1 MDFRLNEEQQ
11 MLQDT
16 VARLVRGEY
25 SFEKRLEYSETELG
39 FSESFWKQLG
49 ELGLM
54 AVPFPEE
61 LGGFGGTGVEVQS
74 VMTELGRGL
83 CIEPYLQSVVLGG
96 GLISQ
101 AGNEQQKEQWLAGI
115 ATGETQLAVGLQEP
129 QSFYNTNDVETTAEK
144 TDSGYVLNGRKAV
157 VIGGHSAALL
167 VVSARTTGNSRD
179 AAGISLFVID
189 ANAEGLERRSY
200 PTIDGAK
207 GCDLFLNN
215 VKVGADA
222 LLGNEGEAAD
232 VIEYQVGRAISALC
246 GEAVG
251 VMEVACDLTLDY
263 LKQRK
268 QFGVPIGKF
277 QVLQHR
283 MADMMSELEQARS
296 MAILAASVADEPQS
310 DERRRVI
317 AAAKNVISRSAQF
330 ISEKGVQSHGG
341 IGMTWEYNFAHY
353 AKRLVMINH
362 QLGDD
367 DFHLERYAALLEA
380 N

>member
-25 SFEKRLEYSETELG
+25 SFEKRLEYSESELG
-39 FSESFWKQLG
+39 FSADFWKQLG
-49 ELGLM
+49 ELGLT

-83 CIEPYLQSVVLGG
+83 CIEPYLQSIVLGG

-101 AGNEQQKEQWLAGI
+101 AGNDQQHEQWLGGI
-115 ATGETQLAVGLQEP
+115 ASGEMRAAVGLQEP
-129 QSFYNTNDVETTAEK
+129 QSFYNLNDVETRADK
-144 TDSGYVLNGRKAV
+144 SGDGYVLNGRKAV
-157 VIGGHSAALL
+157 VISGHCADVL
-167 VVSARTTGNSRD
+167 VVSARTSGNSRD
-179 AAGISLFVID
+179 AEGISLFLVSPD
-189 ANAEGLERRSY
+189 AEGLERRTY
-200 PTIDGAK
+200 PTIDGGK
-207 GCDLFLNN
+207 GCDLRLNN
-215 VKVGADA
+215 VKLSPDA
-222 LLGNEGEAAD
+222 LLGEEGKASE
-232 VIEYQVGRAISALC
+232 VIEYQAGRAISALC

-283 MADMMSELEQARS
+283 MVDMMSELEQARS
-296 MAILAASVADEPQS
+296 MAILAASMADEPQS
-310 DERRRVI
+310 NERRRTL
-317 AAAKNVISRSAQF
+317 AAAKNVIGRSGQF
-330 ISEKGVQSHGG
+330 ISEQGIQSHGG

-367 DFHLERYAALLEA
+367 DFHLERYAALLQ
-380 N
+380 

>member
-25 SFEKRLEYSETELG
+25 SFEKRLEYSESELG
-39 FSESFWKQLG
+39 FSADFWKQLG
-49 ELGLM
+49 ELGLT

-61 LGGFGGTGVEVQS
+61 LGGFGGSGVEVQS

-101 AGNEQQKEQWLAGI
+101 AGSSKQQEQWLGGI
-115 ATGETQLAVGLQEP
+115 ASGETRAAVGLQEP
-129 QSFYNTNDVETTAEK
+129 QSFYNLNDVETRAENSG
-144 TDSGYVLNGRKAV
+144 DGYVLNGRKAV
-157 VIGGHSAALL
+157 VIGGHCADVL
-167 VVSARTTGNSRD
+167 VVSARTSGDSRD
-179 AAGISLFVID
+179 ADGISLFLVSPD
-189 ANAEGLERRSY
+189 AEGLERRTY
-200 PTIDGAK
+200 PTIDGSK

-215 VKVGADA
+215 VRLGTDA
-222 LLGNEGEAAD
+222 LLGEQGKAAE
-232 VIEYQVGRAISALC
+232 VIEYQAGRAISALC

-283 MADMMSELEQARS
+283 MVDMMSELEQARS
-296 MAILAASVADEPQS
+296 MATLAASVADEPQN
-310 DERRRVI
+310 DERRRI
-317 AAAKNVISRSAQF
+317 LAAAKNVIGRSGQF
-330 ISEKGVQSHGG
+330 ISEQGIQSHGG

-367 DFHLERYAALLEA
+367 DFHLERFAALLK
-380 N
+380 

>member
-157 VIGGHSAALL
+157 LIGGHSADLL

-232 VIEYQVGRAISALC
+232 VIEYQVGRAIAALC

-317 AAAKNVISRSAQF
+317 AAAKNVIGRSAQF

>member
-144 TDSGYVLNGRKAV
+144 TDSGYVLN
-157 VIGGHSAALL
+157 
-167 VVSARTTGNSRD
+167 
-179 AAGISLFVID
+179 
-189 ANAEGLERRSY
+189 RSEEH
-200 PTIDGAK
+200 T
-207 GCDLFLNN
+207 
-215 VKVGADA
+215 
-222 LLGNEGEAAD
+222 
-232 VIEYQVGRAISALC
+232 
-246 GEAVG
+246 
-251 VMEVACDLTLDY
+251 
-263 LKQRK
+263 
-268 QFGVPIGKF
+268 
-277 QVLQHR
+277 
-283 MADMMSELEQARS
+283 SEL
-296 MAILAASVADEPQS
+296 QS
-310 DERRRVI
+310 RPHLVC
-317 AAAKNVISRSAQF
+317 
-330 ISEKGVQSHGG
+330 
-341 IGMTWEYNFAHY
+341 
-353 AKRLVMINH
+353 RL
-362 QLGDD
+362 
-367 DFHLERYAALLEA
+367 LLEKK